1 MKTKSPSYPYLA
13 WMTIFIVAPLLIVAY
28 FAFTDKTGAFTLENI
43 SQAGQ
48 FSPVLLKSVYLA
60 AIATVI
66 CLVIA
71 YPLAYILSRT
81 RVRTQRMLVMLVMLP
96 MWMNFLL
103 RTYAWMTILENNGIL
118 NRFFG
123 LFGLGPFEMINTQ
136 GAVVLG
142 MVYNYLPF
150 MILPLYSIMEKID
163 GSVIEAAQDL
173 GCSSLNVMRKVVLPL
188 SVPGITSGITMV
200 FVPAVST
207 FIISKMLGG
216 GGNLLIGDIID
227 LQFLGLDY
235 NPHLGSAISLVLM
248 VLILL
253 CMSIFNQFDN
263 EEAVLL

>member
-103 RTYAWMTILENNGIL
+103 RTYAWMTIL
-118 NRFFG
+118 
-123 LFGLGPFEMINTQ
+123 
-136 GAVVLG
+136 
-142 MVYNYLPF
+142 
-150 MILPLYSIMEKID
+150 
-163 GSVIEAAQDL
+163 
-173 GCSSLNVMRKVVLPL
+173 
-188 SVPGITSGITMV
+188 
-200 FVPAVST
+200 
-207 FIISKMLGG
+207 
-216 GGNLLIGDIID
+216 
-227 LQFLGLDY
+227 
-235 NPHLGSAISLVLM
+235 
-248 VLILL
+248 
-253 CMSIFNQFDN
+253 
-263 EEAVLL
+263 